1 MGALVVRTSYEFAL
15 GHGRLGDGVPLVKS
29 LMQVLRAVA
38 RNRGLA
44 GVMLAYAVFSATQ
57 NAVWIAMLVYAY
69 DRGGAA
75 IAGAVAV
82 AQLVPAAVLAP
93 IAATV
98 ADRRSPAGVLV
109 GGYLVQVVGMLAAAV
124 AIALDSPLAAY
135 AGAVVASAAVA
146 TTRPAQAVVVPG
158 LVHTAEELTA
168 ANALTGWIES
178 VSVVASS
185 AATGVLLTMAGPGS
199 VFAVA
204 GIAGLLSVLF
214 AAMIRRMGALAVY
227 SGDGSL
233 AGSLAGLRLLAREPA
248 PRLLVTLLGA
258 QWVVIGA
265 LDILFVMLAVQV
277 LHRGQGWVGYLNM
290 AYGVGGVLAG
300 LAGMA
305 LVGRRRLLPPILGSV
320 ILISA
325 ALALSAFSTATGAT
339 VMLLAVVGGGRALFN
354 LASRTL
360 LQRAVPA
367 EVVGRVF
374 GVAES
379 IAMAGLAVGSALVPL
394 LVVAGGTIAAVL
406 GTAAILPVVALV
418 GGRGLFALDA
428 AAHVPIVEIAL
439 LRSLRIFHALPAPA
453 LEGLARSV
461 EPAGLA
467 AGDVLIREGE
477 QGDLFYAIADG
488 RLEVTIGGAPVAT
501 KIRGDGVGEIALLYN
516 VPRTATVRAASPA
529 MVFALTRGAFLAAVA
544 GHSPTAQLA
553 IALADER
560 LDQDRRRQPPR
571 SGRASDGSS
580 A

>member
-1 MGALVVRTSYEFAL
+1 M
-15 GHGRLGDGVPLVKS
+15 KS
-29 LMQVLRAVA
+29 LLQVLGAVA
-38 RNRGLA
+38 RNRALA

-57 NAVWIAMLVYAY
+57 YAVWIAMLVYAY

-75 IAGAVAV
+75 TAGAVAV
-82 AQLVPAAVLAP
+82 AQLVPAALLAP
-93 IAATV
+93 VAATV
-98 ADRRSPAGVLV
+98 ADRRSPVGVLV
-109 GGYLVQVVGMLAAAV
+109 AGYLVQVAGMLAAAV

-146 TTRPAQAVVVPG
+146 TTRPAQMVVVPG
-158 LVHTAEELTA
+158 LVHSAEELTA

-185 AATGVLLTMAGPGS
+185 AATGVLLAMAGPGS

-204 GIAGLLSVLF
+204 GVAGLVSVLF
-214 AAMIRRMGALAVY
+214 AATVRGVGALAV
-227 SGDGSL
+227 SGGAGGL
-233 AGSLAGLRLLAREPA
+233 AGTLAGLRLIAREPA

-265 LDILFVMLAVQV
+265 LDILFVLLAVQV
-277 LHRGQGWVGYLNM
+277 LDRGQGWVGYLNM

-305 LVGRRRLLPPILGSV
+305 LVGRRRLVPPILGSV
-320 ILISA
+320 ILIGA
-325 ALALSAFSTATGAT
+325 ALALTAFSTAAGVT
-339 VMLLAVVGGGRALFN
+339 VALLAVVGGGRALFN

-379 IAMAGLAVGSALVPL
+379 IAMTGLAVGSALVPL
-394 LVVAGGTIAAVL
+394 LVVAGGTVAALL
-406 GTAAILPVVALV
+406 GTAAILPLVALV
-418 GGRGLFALDA
+418 GGRRLFALDA

-461 EPAGLA
+461 EPVGLA
-467 AGDVLIREGE
+467 VGDVLIREGE
-477 QGDLFYAIADG
+477 PGDCFYAIADG
-488 RLEVTIGGAPVAT
+488 RLEVTIGGIPVAT
-501 KIRGDGVGEIALLYN
+501 KVRGDGVGEIALLYN
-516 VPRTATVRAASPA
+516 VPRTATVTAASPA
-529 MVFALTRGAFLAAVA
+529 TVFALTRAAFLAAVA
-544 GHSPTAQLA
+544 GHAPTARAA
-553 IALADER
+553 IAVADER
-560 LDQDRRRQPPR
+560 LDEDRRRQAPR
-571 SGRASDGSS
+571 SEGASDGSS